1 MTRTNYPS
9 TIPEVPVDQRD
20 LTPAGMA
27 ALCNYFARRGRTD
40 AWISIALGL
49 HVDDVRRAI
58 AEARHRA

>member
-1 MTRTNYPS
+1 MMRTSYPS
-9 TIPEVPVDQRD
+9 NIPEIPVAQRE
-20 LTPAGMA
+20 LTPEGMA

-58 AEARHRA
+58 AEARRRA